1 MRRLTAFRLLSAARI
16 LAAALFLA
24 ALVSAEEVNQPA
36 PELEIKMENG
46 QTVKLSQFKG
56 KPLVLEFFSTV
67 CPHCQKSAE
76 SIEKTMRIYASKG
89 VQVIAVTTSEDQRKD
104 FPEFRRKYGATYP
117 MGSIGN
123 QEAYRFFGLSVMK
136 PFYVPT
142 YAFIDRNGVIR
153 ERFIGG
159 ILPNNP
165 NAGPAAEQAEIAKH
179 IDALL
184 KAAPAKSA
192 AASRPVPIP
201 AQAKR

>member
-1 MRRLTAFRLLSAARI
+1 MKLLAAFLFLTAGFV
-16 LAAALFLA
+16 F
-24 ALVSAEEVNQPA
+24 AEDVNQPA

-46 QTVKLSQFKG
+46 QMVKLSQYKG
-56 KPLVLEFFSTV
+56 KPVVLEFFSTT

-76 SIEKTMRIYASKG
+76 VLEKALRTYAPKG
-89 VQVIAVTTSEDQRKD
+89 VQVLAVVTDENQRKD

-123 QEAYRFFGLSVMK
+123 QEAYRFFGLSVMR

-142 YAFIDRNGVIR
+142 FAFIDRNGVIR

-159 ILPNNP
+159 LLQNNP
-165 NAGPAAEQAEIAKH
+165 NGGPAAEQAELTKH

-192 AASRPVPIP
+192 ATRPGP
-201 AQAKR
+201 APAKR